1 MLIKELNA
9 LKENQELVSIER
21 NCHDEELT
29 GFIHTATEGV
39 IIMSLF
45 SNDGDYEGIA
55 IFETEQISEVYWG
68 NREHKAI
75 TSLIDASQ
83 EINFPV
89 VEGKIFPDI
98 LIELNSAYESLCL
111 YQSHSEGQFNVG
123 KILDHDKDWLKL
135 HAFAGKKTLSPL
147 NKLIPMD
154 DISRIVIDSP
164 YQKKIVNLHKTAV

>member
-29 GFIHTATEGV
+29 GFIHTATEDV

-55 IFETEQISEVYWG
+55 IFETDQISEVYWG

-75 TSLIDASQ
+75 ASLIDTSQ
-83 EINFPV
+83 EINFPKV
-89 VEGKIFPDI
+89 KGKIFPDI
-98 LIELNSAYESLCL
+98 LIELNNAYGSLCL
-111 YQSHSEGQFNVG
+111 YQHHSEARFDVGQ
-123 KILDHDKDWLKL
+123 IIDHDDWLKV
-135 HAFAGKKTLSPL
+135 HALGNKKSLSPL
-147 NKLIPMD
+147 YKLIQKD
-154 DISRIVIDSP
+154 DISRVDIDSP